1 MLSLESKKIRMGKH
15 IVITGVSRGLGRAMT
30 AAFIAE
36 GHRVSGCARHKEAV
50 NAFNDQY
57 SVPHLF
63 SAVDIADDDSVAHWS
78 QEVIQEN
85 GVPDLVI
92 NNAGL
97 VNQPAPLWNVPADE
111 CRAVI
116 DVNINGT
123 INVLR
128 HFVPPMV
135 ERRSG
140 IIVNFSSGW
149 GRSTSP
155 GVAPYCATKW
165 AVEGLTQALS
175 QELPDG
181 MAAVA
186 LNPGIIHTEML
197 ETCYGEGA
205 AAYTPV
211 RQWVKAAVP
220 YILSIQPRDN
230 GSQLSVPG

>member
-1 MLSLESKKIRMGKH
+1 MGKH
-15 IVITGVSRGLGRAMT
+15 IVITGVSRGLGRVMT
-30 AAFIAE
+30 AALIAE
-36 GHRVSGCARHKEAV
+36 GHRVSGCARSAEKIQDLS
-50 NAFNDQY
+50 NQY
-57 SVPHLF
+57 SIPHLF
-63 SAVDIADDDSVAHWS
+63 TAVDITDDAGVSQWS
-78 QEVIQEN
+78 QAVIKEN

-97 VNQPAPLWNVPADE
+97 VNEPAPLWEVPVDE

-123 INVLR
+123 INVIR
-128 HFVPPMV
+128 HFLPPMLQK
-135 ERRSG
+135 RAG

-205 AAYTPV
+205 AAYTSL
-211 RQWVKAAVP
+211 REWVKAAVP
-220 YILSIQPRDN
+220 YILSIQPKDN

>member
-1 MLSLESKKIRMGKH
+1 MGQH
-15 IVITGVSRGLGRAMT
+15 IVITGVSRGLGRVMT

-36 GHRVSGCARHKEAV
+36 GHRVSGCARSAEKIKELS
-50 NAFNDQY
+50 NQY

-63 SAVDIADDDSVAHWS
+63 SAVDIADDDSVARWS
-78 QEVIQEN
+78 QEVLQEN

-97 VNQPAPLWNVPADE
+97 VNVPAPLWEVPLDE

-116 DVNINGT
+116 DVNIHGT
-123 INVLR
+123 INIIR
-128 HFVPPMV
+128 HFLPAML
-135 ERRSG
+135 EKRAG
-140 IIVNFSSGW
+140 IVVNFSSGW

-165 AVEGLTQALS
+165 AVEGMTQALS

-186 LNPGIIHTEML
+186 LNPGIIHTDML

-205 AAYTPV
+205 AAYTSL
-211 RQWVKAAVP
+211 REWSKAAVP
-220 YILSIQPRDN
+220 YILSIQPKDN

>member
-1 MLSLESKKIRMGKH
+1 
-15 IVITGVSRGLGRAMT
+15 MT

-36 GHRVSGCARHKEAV
+36 GHKVSGCARSAETIRELSR
-50 NAFNDQY
+50 QY
-57 SVPHLF
+57 SIPHLF
-63 SAVDIADDDSVAHWS
+63 SAVDITNDASVAKWS
-78 QEVIQEN
+78 QEVLKEN

-97 VNQPAPLWNVPADE
+97 VNVPAPLWEVPVEE

-123 INVLR
+123 MNVIR
-128 HFVPPMV
+128 HFLPPMLQ
-135 ERRSG
+135 ERAG

-186 LNPGIIHTEML
+186 LNPGIIHTDML

-205 AAYTPV
+205 AAYTPL
-211 RQWVKAAVP
+211 REWVKAAVP
-220 YILSIQPRDN
+220 YILSIQPQDN

>member
-1 MLSLESKKIRMGKH
+1 MGKH
-15 IVITGVSRGLGRAMT
+15 IVITGVSRGLGRVMT

-36 GHRVSGCARHKEAV
+36 GHRVSGCARSAEKIQELGRL
-50 NAFNDQY
+50 Y
-57 SVPHLF
+57 SFPHLF
-63 SAVDIADDDSVAHWS
+63 TALDITDDTSVAQWS
-78 QEVIQEN
+78 QEVLQEN
-85 GVPDLVI
+85 GGPDLMI

-97 VNQPAPLWNVPADE
+97 VNTPAPLWDVPAEE
-111 CRAVI
+111 CRRVI

-123 INVLR
+123 INMIR
-128 HFVPPMV
+128 HFLPPMLKQ
-135 ERRSG
+135 RAG

-165 AVEGLTQALS
+165 AIEGLTQALS

-197 ETCYGEGA
+197 ETCFGEAA
-205 AAYTPV
+205 AAYTPL
-211 RQWVKAAVP
+211 REWVKVAVP
-220 YILSIQPRDN
+220 YILSIQPKDN

>member
-1 MLSLESKKIRMGKH
+1 MGKH
-15 IVITGVSRGLGRAMT
+15 IVMTGVSRGLGRVMT

-36 GHRVSGCARHKEAV
+36 GYRVSGCARNPEKIQELSH
-50 NAFNDQY
+50 QY
-57 SVPHLF
+57 SIPHLF
-63 SAVDIADDDSVAHWS
+63 SAVDIADDASVARWS
-78 QEVIQEN
+78 QEVFKEN

-97 VNQPAPLWNVPADE
+97 VNVPAPLWEVPPE
-111 CRAVI
+111 QCRAVI

-123 INVLR
+123 INVIR
-128 HFVPPMV
+128 HFLPAMID
-135 ERRSG
+135 RRSG

-165 AVEGLTQALS
+165 AVEGLTQALA

-197 ETCYGEGA
+197 ETCFGEGA
-205 AAYTPV
+205 AAYTTL
-211 RQWVKAAVP
+211 REWVKAAVP
-220 YILSIQPRDN
+220 YILSIQPQDN

>member
-1 MLSLESKKIRMGKH
+1 MGQH

-36 GHRVSGCARHKEAV
+36 GHRISGCARNADKVKEL
-50 NAFNDQY
+50 NNQY

-63 SAVDIADDDSVAHWS
+63 SAVDITDDASVAQWS
-78 QEVIQEN
+78 QHVIQEN

-97 VNQPAPLWNVPADE
+97 VNVPAPLWKVPVDE

-123 INVLR
+123 INVIR
-128 HFVPPMV
+128 HFVPPMID
-135 ERRSG
+135 RRVG

-181 MAAVA
+181 MAAVT

-205 AAYTPV
+205 AAYTPL
-211 RQWVKAAVP
+211 REWVKAAVP
-220 YILSIQPRDN
+220 YILSIQPKDN

>member
-1 MLSLESKKIRMGKH
+1 MGKH
-15 IVITGVSRGLGRAMT
+15 IVITGVSRGLGRVMT
-30 AAFIAE
+30 AALIAE
-36 GHRVSGCARHKEAV
+36 GHRVSGCARSADKVKEL
-50 NAFNDQY
+50 NNLY

-63 SAVDIADDDSVAHWS
+63 SAVDISDDASVAQWS
-78 QEVIQEN
+78 QAVLQEN
-85 GVPDLVI
+85 GVPDLVL

-97 VNQPAPLWNVPADE
+97 VNVPAPLWDVPVAE
-111 CRAVI
+111 CRSVI
-116 DVNINGT
+116 EVNINGT
-123 INVLR
+123 INVIR
-128 HFVPPMV
+128 HFVPSMIQQ
-135 ERRSG
+135 RAG

-155 GVAPYCATKW
+155 GFAPYCATKW

-205 AAYTPV
+205 AAYTPL
-211 RQWVKAAVP
+211 REWVKAAVP
-220 YILSIQPRDN
+220 YILSIQPQDN